1 MAQLIAVISPA
12 KLIDDQSHFPHLMH
26 TEAPF
31 LPEAEKLVQVLKKK
45 TAKDLGKMMD
55 LSVDLSELNKRRYSA
70 WQLPFHPEN
79 ALQAILM
86 FKGDVYR
93 GMEAHTFTKVQ
104 LNFAQKH
111 LRILSGLYGILRP
124 MDLIQPYRLMMGTP
138 FQPDKKTPSLYA
150 FWQKKV
156 TAFVQEEVDEKGV
169 LVNLASQ
176 EYFKAIDV
184 KALNRRVVHCEFKEK
199 KGDKYTIVST
209 YAKLARG
216 YMAKFIVENK
226 ITQVEHLKAFDTQ
239 GYRFN
244 AALSS
249 ENNWVFSR

>member
-1 MAQLIAVISPA
+1 MSQLIAVISPA
-12 KLIDDQSHFPHLMH
+12 KLIDDQSHFPNHLF

-31 LPEAEKLVQVLKKK
+31 LPEAEKLVAVLKKK

-55 LSVDLSELNKRRYSA
+55 LSVDLSELNKLRYAA
-70 WQLPFHPEN
+70 WKLPFVPEN
-79 ALQAILM
+79 SLQAILM

-93 GMEAHTFTKVQ
+93 GMEAHTFSKAQ

-111 LRILSGLYGILRP
+111 IRILSGLYGILRP

-150 FWQKKV
+150 YWQKKV
-156 TAFVQEEVDEKGV
+156 TAFVQQEVDEKGV

-184 KALNRRVVHCEFKEK
+184 KTLNRRVVSCEFKEK
-199 KGDKYTIVST
+199 KGDKYSIVST

-216 YMAKFIVENK
+216 YMAKYIVENK
-226 ITQVEHLKAFDTQ
+226 ITQVEHLKSFDTQ
-239 GYRFN
+239 GYAFN
-244 AALSS
+244 EALSS

>member
-1 MAQLIAVISPA
+1 
-12 KLIDDQSHFPHLMH
+12 
-26 TEAPF
+26 
-31 LPEAEKLVQVLKKK
+31 
-45 TAKDLGKMMD
+45 
-55 LSVDLSELNKRRYSA
+55 
-70 WQLPFHPEN
+70 
-79 ALQAILM
+79 
-86 FKGDVYR
+86 
-93 GMEAHTFTKVQ
+93 
-104 LNFAQKH
+104 
-111 LRILSGLYGILRP
+111 
-124 MDLIQPYRLMMGTP
+124 MMGTP

-184 KALNRRVVHCEFKEK
+184 KALNRRVVHCEFKEE